1 MFDTKYEVP
10 KWGLV
15 DIPHNLIDQCADRI
29 LSKVV
34 VLRRPQTKDE
44 ARRQAE
50 GRLLAET
57 MAEKEARRQA
67 EDEARPMVSV
77 EEEEL
82 GGEEGYTIRRRRRL
96 CYPIASVLSPTDHPT
111 SAASSSR
118 SLTYPRCPSNP
129 DLVDGIVHTVYE
141 HT

>member
-1 MFDTKYEVP
+1 MMTLGQSRALSMTAMMP
-10 KWGLV
+10 KQMSSTWEL
-15 DIPHNLIDQCADRI
+15 
-29 LSKVV
+29 
-34 VLRRPQTKDE
+34 E
-44 ARRQAE
+44 E
-50 GRLLAET
+50 
-57 MAEKEARRQA
+57 
-67 EDEARPMVSV
+67 

-96 CYPIASVLSPTDHPT
+96 CYSIASVLSPTDHPT